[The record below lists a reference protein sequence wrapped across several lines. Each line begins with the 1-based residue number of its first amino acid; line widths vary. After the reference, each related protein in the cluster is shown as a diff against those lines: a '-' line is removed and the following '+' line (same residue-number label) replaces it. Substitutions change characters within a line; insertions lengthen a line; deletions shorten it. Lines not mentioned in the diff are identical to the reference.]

1 MPNFHGSI
9 VADGGYP
16 VSGLVEGCRPHGG
29 GVGGQSGK
37 ADPVVVVFLV
47 HLDAIVITAAGHN
60 VQVRVPYHLFHVLA
74 ATTTKASHR
83 RSCRLVLFGHL
94 KKKTQKSC

>member
-16 VSGLVEGCRPHGG
+16 VSSLVEGCRPHGG
-29 GVGGQSGK
+29 GVGGQRSK
-37 ADPVVVVFLV
+37 ADPVVIVFLV

-74 ATTTKASHR
+74 ATKTSKALYR
-83 RSCRLVLFGHL
+83 RSVLRTGEEYPN
-94 KKKTQKSC
+94 CE